1 VRNCSAA
8 APQKKK
14 ATSSKASQKLS
25 TNDVFA
31 GESQTKK
38 NYKDK
43 SRKMA
48 QIPQAAAKRTTQRGR
63 NKAHRNKER
72 ERRSLNP
79 KKKNPEKIVCPLLP
93 VI

>member
-8 APQKKK
+8 APQKKKK

-38 NYKDK
+38 NYKEKKQEDW
-43 SRKMA
+43 RKFR
-48 QIPQAAAKRTTQRGR
+48 KRQQ
-63 NKAHRNKER
+63 R
-72 ERRSLNP
+72 ERRSVAGTKRTETSKEREDP
-79 KKKNPEKIVCPLLP
+79 
-93 VI
+93 

>member
-1 VRNCSAA
+1 MRNCSAA
-8 APQKKK
+8 APPEKK

-79 KKKNPEKIVCPLLP
+79 KKNNPEKLSARYCP
-93 VI
+93 

>member
-8 APQKKK
+8 APQKK

-31 GESQTKK
+31 GESQTQK
-38 NYKDK
+38 NYKEN

-48 QIPQAAAKRTTQRGR
+48 QIPQAAAKRTTQRGS
-63 NKAHRNKER
+63 NKADRNKER
-72 ERRSLNP
+72 EREREREDP
-79 KKKNPEKIVCPLLP
+79 
-93 VI
+93 